1 MDIYFL
7 RHASAGQ
14 YSPGSNDDKRPLD
27 ETGEQQSH
35 AVGRALAA
43 LDTELDV
50 VISSPLT
57 RAMQSAEIVAREIGY
72 KDKIV
77 TDAALRPEASYEA
90 FDGLLARYTNKKA
103 IMLVGHNPSMTEF
116 LILRMLSGSDAAG
129 FIDLKKGAVAKVEKD
144 GSGPAVLK
152 WCLTPKVIRAIQKA
166 SASNSRPKIV
176 SK

>member
-27 ETGEQQSH
+27 KTGEQQSH
-35 AVGRALAA
+35 DVGRALAA
-43 LDTELDV
+43 LDPELDV
-50 VISSPLT
+50 IISSPLT
-57 RAMQSAEIVAREIGY
+57 RAMQSAEIVAMEIGY

-90 FDGLLARYTNKKA
+90 FDGLLARYTKKKA
-103 IMLVGHNPSMTEF
+103 IMLVGHNPSMTQL
-116 LILRMLSGSDAAG
+116 LIRMLSGSDAAG
-129 FIDLKKGAVAKVEKD
+129 FIDFKKGAVAKVEKD

-166 SASNSRPKIV
+166 SASNSRPKVV